1 MNGLKIPETL
11 RNQIMLPI
19 VVGLKMVD
27 VSLYEKFI
35 SGKNPEPM
43 INVFNTEE
51 FKDLI
56 GESFLGQNESFNIEE
71 GKEMITLEEKIIEI
85 YNSIFVNQ
93 YSVKKNFKIIGHC
106 TFNENSKKI
115 ILTAASML
123 SKYANYEI

>member
-1 MNGLKIPETL
+1 
-11 RNQIMLPI
+11 MLPI

-56 GESFLGQNESFNIEE
+56 GESFLGQNESFNIRRQRND
-71 GKEMITLEEKIIEI
+71 
-85 YNSIFVNQ
+85 YFRR
-93 YSVKKNFKIIGHC
+93 KNYRNI
-106 TFNENSKKI
+106 
-115 ILTAASML
+115 
-123 SKYANYEI
+123 

>member
-1 MNGLKIPETL
+1 
-11 RNQIMLPI
+11 MLPI

-51 FKDLI
+51 FMDLI

>member
-1 MNGLKIPETL
+1 
-11 RNQIMLPI
+11 MLPI

-115 ILTAASML
+115 ILTSESML

>member
-1 MNGLKIPETL
+1 
-11 RNQIMLPI
+11 
-19 VVGLKMVD
+19 
-27 VSLYEKFI
+27 
-35 SGKNPEPM
+35 
-43 INVFNTEE
+43 
-51 FKDLI
+51 
-56 GESFLGQNESFNIEE
+56 
-71 GKEMITLEEKIIEI
+71 MITLEEKIIEI